1 MSYQI
6 LGKSGQMS
14 ASRPGCLLG
23 FALFWISFSSI
34 FVFIGLTTE
43 AGIIFTLVGLLFVA
57 AGLAMLLYALM
68 AYFTR
73 YKVGKPNFVLSQT
86 TLRVGDQLAFSVSHT
101 FPRSVAIDRI
111 CTNLIFREKA
121 TYQQGTDTKTVTH
134 DHIITSVEEPG
145 RQFQAGQIFSQSYN
159 FLIPP
164 DSMHTL
170 KVRRNEL
177 TWHLK
182 FEAEISKLPNFIE
195 EFELNVV
202 PEITLSQVTHG

>member
-6 LGKSGQMS
+6 LGKSGQMNT
-14 ASRPGCLLG
+14 SRPGCLLG
-23 FALFWISFSSI
+23 FALFWTGFSSI
-34 FVFIGLTTE
+34 FVFIGLTTD
-43 AGIIFTLVGLLFVA
+43 AGIVFTLFGLLFVA
-57 AGLAMLLYALM
+57 IGLAMLLYALM

-73 YKVGKPNFVLSQT
+73 FKVGKPNFVLSQT
-86 TLRVGDQLAFSVSHT
+86 TLRVGDHLAFSVSHT
-101 FPRSVAIDRI
+101 FPRSVEITRMRAD
-111 CTNLIFREKA
+111 LIFREKA
-121 TYQQGTDTKTVTH
+121 TYQQGTDTTTVTH
-134 DHIITSVEEPG
+134 NHLIQSFEEPG
-145 RQFQAGQIFSQSYN
+145 RQFQGGQLFSQSYD

-182 FEAEISKLPNFIE
+182 FEAEIPKLPNFIE

-202 PEITLSQVTHG
+202 PEIVL